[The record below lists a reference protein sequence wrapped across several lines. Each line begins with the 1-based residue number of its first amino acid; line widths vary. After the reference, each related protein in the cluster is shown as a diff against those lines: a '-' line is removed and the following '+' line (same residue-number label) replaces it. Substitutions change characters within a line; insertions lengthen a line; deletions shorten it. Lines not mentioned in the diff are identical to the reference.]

1 MPRTPSIA
9 TVYGKRQDRYLELVR
24 RFPLRPIRSEEEL
37 DDAIR
42 VIDMLVD
49 QEKRSD
55 AEEDYLDVLGDLIEA
70 YEDVHHPMDEPSD
83 GDMLRFLI
91 EQKGVTQAAVA
102 RDAGLAASTVSEVL
116 AGKRTLTRAQIG
128 KLAKFFKVEPGVFRF
143 DG

>member
-1 MPRTPSIA
+1 MPRTTSIA

-24 RFPLRPIRSEEEL
+24 RFPLRPIRTEEEL

-42 VIDMLVD
+42 VIDGLVD
-49 QEKRSD
+49 QEKRTT
-55 AEEDYLDVLGDLIEA
+55 AEEDYLDVLGDLVEA
-70 YEDVHHPMDEPSD
+70 YEDVHYLMAEPSD

-128 KLAKFFKVEPGVFRF
+128 KLAKYFHVEPGVFRF